1 MVRIIRG
8 LFGSN
13 KSNQERE
20 PEKKPKPQNKKEAY
34 YLEPDDARTFGDM
47 ELYRK
52 GADVKKQIDNA
63 KAPIDF
69 NSAEQKTSSANSERR
84 RASKDMDMF
93 RNMARDINK
102 KK

>member
-13 KSNQERE
+13 ADKE
-20 PEKKPKPQNKKEAY
+20 PKPKKPRQKKEAY
-34 YLEPDDARTFGDM
+34 YLEPDDAKSYGDM
-47 ELYRK
+47 EMYRK

-63 KAPIDF
+63 KAPVDF
-69 NSAEQKTSSANSERR
+69 ESAEQKSASSERR
-84 RASKDMDMF
+84 RASNDMDIF

>member
-13 KSNQERE
+13 ADKE
-20 PEKKPKPQNKKEAY
+20 PEPKKPRQKKEAY
-34 YLEPDDARTFGDM
+34 YLKPDDAKTYGDM
-47 ELYRK
+47 EMYRK
-52 GADVKKQIDNA
+52 GADVKKQVDNA

-69 NSAEQKTSSANSERR
+69 EAAEQNKNNANSKRR
-84 RASKDMDMF
+84 RANQDMDMF